1 MNSFLETL
9 KQLGPAR
16 LGIMGA
22 VLLGLL
28 IFFIFVSMQVSTP
41 RLELLYAD
49 LSSTDSGAIAARLE
63 EAEIRYDVSPDG
75 SRILVPDG
83 EIGRARMLLAE
94 AGLPNGGSMGYE
106 LFDQQSG
113 FGTTNEIININK
125 VRALEGELERTISS
139 LDPVQAA
146 DVMLVL
152 PERKLFS
159 RESQPA
165 SASVKLKVNPGSVME
180 QSQIVAIQSLVA
192 SAVPQLQAKNV
203 TIIDQNSNLLARGG
217 DDDESLMASRTED
230 RRRKFERD
238 MENKIESLVS
248 KVVGFGKVEAIVTA
262 DLNFDRIS
270 TNEELYDPQ
279 TQVARSTQTIEENN
293 TERDSAA
300 NNVSVENNLPAVGND
315 LFLDPKPAVES
326 NRIEEV
332 TNYEISRTT
341 RSVVREVGEVKK
353 LSVAV
358 LVDGNYITS
367 EEGLK
372 EYQALPE
379 EDLDAITELVRSAI
393 GYDAVRGDTL
403 EVRNKQFVSLD
414 DIAAPEDDTILG
426 FEKSDLLD
434 TAQIVFVVIAL
445 ILVVLLVLQP
455 MIGRLLATEDVNLD
469 DGEIDPDLLAARP
482 MNPALEGPSQEF
494 QPAQVS
500 DDEDESMINMQSVEG
515 KVKAS
520 SVKKVEDIVDAYP
533 TETVSVLRSW
543 MTQES

>member
-28 IFFIFVSMQVSTP
+28 VFFIFITMQVSTP
-41 RLELLYAD
+41 KLELLYAD
-49 LSSTDSGAIAARLE
+49 LSTTDSGAIAARLE
-63 EAEIRYDVSPDG
+63 EAQIRYDISPDG
-75 SRILVPDG
+75 ARVMVPDG

-106 LFDQQSG
+106 IFDQQSG

-125 VRALEGELERTISS
+125 VRALEGELEKTISS

-165 SASVKLKVNPGSVME
+165 SASVKLKINPGSGME
-180 QSQIVAIQSLVA
+180 QSQIIAIQSLVA
-192 SAVPQLQAKNV
+192 SAVPQLQAKDV

-217 DDDESLMASRTED
+217 QDEESLLTSRTED

-238 MENKIESLVS
+238 MENKIENLVS

-293 TERDSAA
+293 TERDSPA
-300 NNVSVENNLPAVGND
+300 NNVSVDNNLPGVGND

-332 TNYEISRTT
+332 TNFEISRTV

-358 LVDGNYITS
+358 LVDGNYITD
-367 EEGLK
+367 EEGAK
-372 EYQALPE
+372 TYQPLPE
-379 EDLDAITELVRSAI
+379 EDLNDLEDMIRSAV
-393 GYDAVRGDTL
+393 GYDAQRGDTL
-403 EVRNKQFVSLD
+403 EIRNKQFVSLE
-414 DIAAPEDDTILG
+414 DIAEPEDDTILG
-426 FEKSDLLD
+426 FERSDLLE

-455 MIGRLLATEDVNLD
+455 MIGRLLATEGPSADDMDV
-469 DGEIDPDLLAARP
+469 DPDLLAARP
-482 MNPALEGPSQEF
+482 ANPALAGPSEEF
-494 QPAQVS
+494 QPAQVT
-500 DDEDESMINMQSVEG
+500 DDEDDSMIDMQSVEG

-543 MTQES
+543 MTQEG